1 MESQKNRTVDQIAET
16 REQEMLRSHAPEDLT
31 TQLLC
36 KLIDSK
42 RKACGAWALEFLN
55 SIYEMVRMTLT
66 REQLLAAVEQ
76 ADTLKDALE
85 EELNAHI
92 RAKLHEADVQG
103 LCAMGKRKCCQ
114 E

>member
-1 MESQKNRTVDQIAET
+1 MESNGNRTVSQIAEM
-16 REQEMLRSHAPEDLT
+16 REQEMLMAYAPENMP

-36 KLIDSK
+36 KLIDNK

-55 SIYEMVRMTLT
+55 SVYEMVRMTLT

-76 ADTLKDALE
+76 ADTLEDALE
-85 EELNAHI
+85 ADLTETI
-92 RAKLHEADVQG
+92 RAELQSVDTQALRKAS
-103 LCAMGKRKCCQ
+103 KRKCCQ